1 MAQDARIDGAK
12 WIGNCPAGFRAETRG
27 QGLTRASKL
36 RLDRRIIQPREP
48 AMGRAMRGEL
58 EAPGAPVLDLRPTQ
72 VLQAI
77 PGVLHVP
84 GICLPDVV
92 CNKEGGGSEAEVGEN
107 RIGGAREGGVAV
119 VERQEE
125 FARRGIV

>member
-1 MAQDARIDGAK
+1 MPQDARIDGTK
-12 WIGNCPAGFRAETRG
+12 WIGDCPAGFRTQTRG

-58 EAPGAPVLDLRPTQ
+58 EPTRAPVLDLGPTQ

-84 GICLPDVV
+84 GIHPPDVV

-107 RIGGAREGGVAV
+107 GIGGAGEGGVAV
-119 VERQEE
+119 VESQ
-125 FARRGIV
+125 

>member
-1 MAQDARIDGAK
+1 MPQDARIDGTK
-12 WIGNCPAGFRAETRG
+12 WIGDCPAGFPAETRG
-27 QGLTRASKL
+27 QGLTRTSKL

-48 AMGRAMRGEL
+48 PMARAMRGKL
-58 EAPGAPVLDLRPTQ
+58 EAPGAPLLDLRPTQ
-72 VLQAI
+72 VLEAI
-77 PGVLHVP
+77 PSVLHVP
-84 GICLPDVV
+84 GIHLPDVV

-107 RIGGAREGGVAV
+107 RIGGAGEGGVAV